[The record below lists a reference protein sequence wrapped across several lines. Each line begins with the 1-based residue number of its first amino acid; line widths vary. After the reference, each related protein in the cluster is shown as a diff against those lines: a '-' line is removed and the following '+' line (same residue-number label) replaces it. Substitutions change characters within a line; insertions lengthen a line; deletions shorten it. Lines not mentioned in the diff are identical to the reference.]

1 LIREASVS
9 DSSGKPFALVRFGKG
24 QMLVT
29 NSATHNQ
36 AQIKAWLWGTP
47 KQN

>member
-9 DSSGKPFALVRFGKG
+9 DSSEKPFALVRFGKG

-29 NSATHNQ
+29 NSATQNK
-36 AQIKAWLWGTP
+36 AQIKALFWGTL